1 MKKEQAKEKL
11 SKMKNFFKDRKFQ
24 WIITIL
30 LIAAILIFSTTIR
43 LSNIDTL
50 KDSTTGNWSLAD
62 LDAQYFYRIAETQV
76 ANNGTLPAYDEMR
89 SPGLKIEWLQELLPG
104 FIISVYK
111 IGKIFDPTMT
121 VLYSAVISPV
131 ILYFL
136 GMIIFFILCYL
147 LTKSKLITTIASAFL
162 AFSPA
167 YLTRSVAGF
176 ADHDIMGMLAVFACF
191 AIFAIGLKKFEKS
204 WKNTIIYGILLGFFT
219 VLVLTSWGGAI
230 TFVITVIPFA
240 FFLVYLLEKVSKR
253 KILGFYFAFIISSII
268 FPLIFNYPL
277 SSMIGRFEGSYG
289 LIVPFV
295 LGFMIIDTLF
305 GEILKKEHLLKK
317 IKRKYQKIYSLI
329 ITGVLGSIGL
339 IFIGR
344 NILTVLS
351 DIWYKLL
358 FPFGS
363 KISRLESTVAENSQP
378 YLTDWINQ
386 TSAGVFYLFIIG
398 LIFLGIE
405 LTRNIEEKKY
415 KSLMSF
421 SWVYLVCSI
430 LFSRISSSGVLNGE
444 NTLSRLFYLS
454 GLIFFFVT
462 LLITSIKCEFKNDY
476 TFYLLISL
484 MFFTLVNGR
493 SAVRIFLLIT
503 PFVVLS
509 GAYAI
514 KEFLKYGEK
523 VKDETLKIVLIILS
537 IALIIFAGFQLY
549 QNVSVTSTQA
559 KYIGSSTDY
568 QWQNSLKWMRENT
581 NSKDIFVHW
590 WDYGYWIQTIAHR
603 PTVTDGGHA
612 GGNGADH
619 FIGRYILTTPN
630 PITALSYMK
639 TWNVSYLLI
648 DSTDFGKYGAY
659 SKIGSDKDYDR
670 FSFPAIG
677 VVDEAQTIET
687 ANSIKSIYSFGTI
700 VDEDINYNGTFLP
713 GPTYDSAQRPS
724 YKSYF
729 LGAIVTMTQAGKDA
743 RISQPEGVYSYNNK
757 QYRLPIRYIYINGE
771 IQDFGS
777 GVDAVLMIIPRL
789 DQNSQGGTSVKP
801 LGAGIYLSPKVQKG
815 LYARLYLMN
824 DPFNQYST
832 LKIVHTESDYVSDYL
847 KMQGINAE
855 IVYYNGFR
863 GPIKIWEVDYPSNT
877 KTHEELLSQSI
888 PNEFGGLDY
897 LFK

>member
-1 MKKEQAKEKL
+1 MDKAKIKENTDKIKGFL
-11 SKMKNFFKDRKFQ
+11 SDKKFQ
-24 WIITIL
+24 WILTIIL
-30 LIAAILIFSTTIR
+30 LAAILLFSTTIR
-43 LSNIDTL
+43 VSNLGALNDT
-50 KDSTTGNWSLAD
+50 TTGNWSLAD
-62 LDAQYFYRIAETQV
+62 LDAQYFYRIAQTQV
-76 ANNGTLPAYDEMR
+76 DNGGTLPAYDVMR
-89 SPGLKIEWLQELLPG
+89 APGLNIEWLQELLPG

-111 IGKIFDPTMT
+111 VGKIFDPTMT

-147 LTKSKLITTIASAFL
+147 LTKSKLATTIAAAFL

-176 ADHDIMGMLAVFACF
+176 ADHDIMGMLAIFACF
-191 AIFAIGLKKFEKS
+191 AIFAIGLRKFERS
-204 WKNTIIYGILLGFFT
+204 WKNTIVYGILLGFFT
-219 VLVLTSWGGAI
+219 ALVLTSWGGGI
-230 TFVITVIPFA
+230 TFAITVIPFA
-240 FFLVYLLEKVSKR
+240 FFLIYLLEKVSKK
-253 KILGFYFAFIISSII
+253 KILAFYSTFIISSILC
-268 FPLIFNYPL
+268 PLIFKYPL

-289 LIVPFV
+289 LIVPFIFA
-295 LGFMIIDTLF
+295 FMIVDILF

-317 IKRKYQKIYSLI
+317 IKKQYQKIYSLI

-339 IFIGR
+339 FFIGR
-344 NILTVLS
+344 NIVTVLS

-363 KISRLESTVAENSQP
+363 RVSRLESTVAENSQP
-378 YLTDWINQ
+378 YLTDWVNQ
-386 TSAGVFYLFIIG
+386 TSAGIFYLFIIG

-405 LTRNIEEKKY
+405 LTKNIEDKKY
-415 KSLMSF
+415 KYIMSF
-421 SWVYLVCSI
+421 SWIYLVCSI

-444 NTLSRLFYLS
+444 NTISRLFYLS

-462 LLITSIKCEFKNDY
+462 LFITSAKCKFKNDY

-503 PFVVLS
+503 PFVVLG

-514 KEFLKYGEK
+514 KEFLSYSGK
-523 VKDETLKIVLIILS
+523 VKDETFKIVLIILS
-537 IALIIFAGFQLY
+537 IALIVFAGVQLY
-549 QNVSVTSTQA
+549 QNITVISTQA

-568 QWQNSLKWMRENT
+568 QWQNSLKWMRDNT
-581 NSKDIFVHW
+581 SPKDIFVHW

-619 FIGRYILTTPN
+619 FIGRYILTTPS

-648 DSTDFGKYGAY
+648 DATDFGKYGAY
-659 SKIGSDKDYDR
+659 SKIGSNEEYDR
-670 FSFPAIG
+670 FSFPAMG
-677 VVDEAQTIET
+677 TVDDKQTIET
-687 ANSIKSIYSFGTI
+687 ATSIKTIYSFGTI

-729 LGAIVTMTQAGKDA
+729 LGAIVTMTQQGNNSI
-743 RISQPEGVYSYNNK
+743 ISQPEGVYSYNNK
-757 QYRLPIRYIYINGE
+757 QYRLPLRYIYINNQ
-771 IQDFGS
+771 IKDFGS
-777 GVDAVLMIIPRL
+777 GVDAVLMIVPRL
-789 DQNSQGGTSVKP
+789 DQNTQGGASVKP
-801 LGAGIYLSPKVQKG
+801 FGAGIYLSPKVQKG

-824 DPFNQYST
+824 DPFNQYPT
-832 LKIVHTESDYVSDYL
+832 LKITHIESDYVSDYL
-847 KMQGINAE
+847 KMQGMNAE

-863 GPIKIWEVDYPSNT
+863 GPIKIWSVDYPPNT
-877 KTHEELLSQSI
+877 ETHNELFSRS
-888 PNEFGGLDY
+888 PPAKFGGLDY
-897 LFK
+897 LFN